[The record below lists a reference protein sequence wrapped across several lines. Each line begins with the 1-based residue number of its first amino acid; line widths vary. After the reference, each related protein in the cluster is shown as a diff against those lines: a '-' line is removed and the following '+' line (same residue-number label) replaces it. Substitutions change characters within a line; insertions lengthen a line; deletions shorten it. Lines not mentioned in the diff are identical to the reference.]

1 MTIRDQ
7 LIKLIDDHC
16 ARHKISR
23 RAFGAKAANNSNL
36 YWRIASPG
44 IKGINLQTM
53 ETVLDECGAE
63 VTLKVRRKRRGPGAA

>member
-16 ARHKISR
+16 ARNKISR
-23 RAFGAKAANNSNL
+23 RAFGVKAAHNSNL

-53 ETVLDECGAE
+53 QTVLDECGAE
-63 VTLKVRRKRRGPGAA
+63 VTVKIKRKRRGAGYA